1 MFFIVY
7 GIRDYNGY
15 VISIEYVKIDDIFD
29 WVGWENFDL
38 EKYLMFLS
46 DILIW
51 IKDIVF
57 VEDIVLVYVF

>member
-51 IKDIVF
+51 IKGIVF